1 VSVDE
6 LRHLTVDGRLYFLAE
21 DVERWHRG
29 TTAAADLADAVADAA
44 AELLVAWRSS
54 RPRRDELYA
63 AREALAD
70 ALEAW
75 EKR

>member
-1 VSVDE
+1 MSVDE

-29 TTAAADLADAVADAA
+29 ITAAADVADAA